1 MRNTILTVGL
11 VMALATPALA
21 TTGSPESGGDH
32 LNLPIYLAATSTPA
46 PWFTSGVVAGRF
58 GGVPVVGSFTG
69 TSAIGI
75 ISLTVHRA
83 TFAYGS
89 YMCLRK
95 LCTFTGT
102 LAGVRVKNVPLPLS
116 MRGASRGAVTA
127 FPTRHSWI
135 AAVASWAKQHL
146 GRDQRDRIVAEAAKI
161 PGS

>member
-1 MRNTILTVGL
+1 MRYVILTAGL
-11 VMALATPALA
+11 VLALATPAFA
-21 TTGSPESGGDH
+21 TTGPAESTQDH
-32 LNLPIYLAATSTPA
+32 LNLPIHLAATSTPA

-58 GGVPVVGSFTG
+58 GGVPVVGSYSG

-75 ISLTVHRA
+75 ITLTVHKA

-89 YMCLRK
+89 YACLRK

-116 MRGASRGAVTA
+116 MRGASRATVSA
-127 FPTRHSWI
+127 FPTRRSWI
-135 AAVASWAKQHL
+135 GAVASWAKQHL
-146 GRDQRDRIVAEAAKI
+146 GRDWRDRVVAEAAKI